1 MKNQITFLSL
11 VLLLSLPTFS
21 FAQLLASAI
30 DRTNDILLERNPT
43 EDYRTLSIPN
53 TATMPDYDL
62 KKDKLKLTGIIY
74 EPDGV
79 TPAKNAILFIEQADE
94 HGDFHMK
101 KLGKKRYLHHRVMVK
116 TDENGR
122 YTIYTF
128 IPGNDRR
135 FGQLQQLFP
144 IVKAKDGVAYEIE
157 SFLFHEDPLLTKI
170 CRKKINKKGDPT
182 RILVPKKEDKILVV
196 EKNIILND
204 ISSSRI

>member
-1 MKNQITFLSL
+1 MRKQITFLSL
-11 VLLLSLPTFS
+11 VLLISLPTFS
-21 FAQLLASAI
+21 FAQLLASAN
-30 DRTNDILLERNPT
+30 DNSRDILIERNPT
-43 EDYRTLSIPN
+43 EDYRTLNISS
-53 TATMPDYDL
+53 TATMPDYDS
-62 KKDKLKLTGIIY
+62 KEDKLKLTGVIY
-74 EPDGV
+74 EADGV

-94 HGDFHMK
+94 HGDFHEK

-144 IVKAKDGVAYEIE
+144 VVKAEGGVAYEIE
-157 SFLFHEDPLLTKI
+157 SFLFNQDPLLTKL

-182 RILVPKKEDKILVV
+182 RILSPKKEGKILVV
-196 EKNIILND
+196 EKNIVLTNT
-204 ISSSRI
+204 SSSRI